1 MRIRAHRHG
10 WPSPG
15 QHLKPSPLISSPLC
29 ALDVSVSGPLSNGG
43 EENRMPN
50 PADNAASSTE
60 IIPAGHAAFTA
71 EEEFGGHRSGTS
83 TGLAGVSVAALGVV
97 FGDIGTSPVYTFREC
112 FNPEHGFPLDSE
124 HVLGVLSMI
133 FWALIIVVAVKYV
146 LLIMRADN
154 QGEGGILALLALALE
169 AARSERSRNLL
180 VLLAL
185 GGAALFY
192 GDSMIT
198 PAISVLSAVEGI
210 GVATPVLNR
219 FVLPLTIVVLLALFL
234 FQKGGTE
241 RVGRLFGPVM
251 VLWFTVIAASGMLQ
265 IAKAPQVLAA
275 LNPMHAAGI
284 FVAAP
289 AAGFVVLGA
298 VALAITGGEAL
309 YADMGHFGRFPI
321 KLAWFGLVLPA
332 LVLNYF
338 GQGALILGDKTAIEN
353 PFFRM
358 VPGWGLF
365 PLVLL
370 STAATVIA
378 SQAVISGAFSLSR
391 QAIQLGLMPP
401 LDLFQTSARARG
413 QIYISQV
420 NWLLLIAV
428 LALVLGFQSS
438 SALASA
444 YGFAVTGTMTI
455 TTVLAGAVM
464 RGVWRWQWP
473 MIAIVLV
480 PILTVDLALFGANAL
495 KIPSGGW
502 FPLVIGLVVF
512 TIMTTWRAG
521 RRLVRTRLVSETVPL
536 ASFLA
541 TCEEIPEARVSGTA
555 VFLTTQTELVPVT
568 LLRNLKHNKVLHRAV
583 LLVRVVTENIPR
595 VASTDRIKARALGS
609 GFWMIEA
616 HFGFAQT
623 PNVPRELA
631 RTEITGLELDPSQ
644 LSFFVGRTNVTSSL
658 RPGMARWRERVYSG
672 LVRIATRPTEFFC
685 IPPDRVIELGAE
697 VEI

>member
-1 MRIRAHRHG
+1 MED
-10 WPSPG
+10 P
-15 QHLKPSPLISSPLC
+15 
-29 ALDVSVSGPLSNGG
+29 
-43 EENRMPN
+43 
-50 PADNAASSTE
+50 AASPTTSTV
-60 IIPAGHAAFTA
+60 IPAGHAALSA
-71 EEEFGGHRSGTS
+71 ENEVGEHRPDAS
-83 TGLAGVSVAALGVV
+83 TGLAGLSVAALGVV

-112 FNPEHGFPLDSE
+112 FNPEHGLPLDAE
-124 HVLGVLSMI
+124 HVFGVLSMI

-169 AARSERSRNLL
+169 AARGERSRTLL

-198 PAISVLSAVEGI
+198 PAISVLSAVEGLGI
-210 GVATPVLNR
+210 ATPALNR
-219 FVLPLTIVVLLALFL
+219 FVLPLTVVVLLALFL
-234 FQKGGTE
+234 FQKGGTG
-241 RVGRLFGPVM
+241 RVGHLFGPVM
-251 VLWFTVIAASGMLQ
+251 VIWFAVIAASGALQ
-265 IAKAPQVLAA
+265 IAEAPRVLAA
-275 LNPMHAAGI
+275 LNPAHAVGI

-289 AAGFVVLGA
+289 AAGFIVLGA

-321 KLAWFGLVLPA
+321 RLAWFAVVLPA

-338 GQGALILGDKTAIEN
+338 GQGALILGDKAAIEN

-358 VPGWGLF
+358 VPDWGLL

-391 QAIQLGLMPP
+391 QAIQLGLMPL
-401 LDLFQTSARARG
+401 LDIFQTSTRERG
-413 QIYISQV
+413 QIYIPQV

-444 YGFAVTGTMTI
+444 YGFAVTGTMSI
-455 TTVLAGAVM
+455 TTVLAATVM

-473 MIAIVLV
+473 TIAVVLV
-480 PILTVDLALFGANAL
+480 PIMTVDLALFGSNAL
-495 KIPSGGW
+495 KIPNGGW
-502 FPLVIGLVVF
+502 FPLVIGIVVF

-521 RRLVRTRLVSETVPL
+521 RRFVLARLASQAVPL
-536 ASFLA
+536 ASFVA
-541 TCEEIPEARVSGTA
+541 ACEEAPEARVSGTA
-555 VFLTTQTELVPVT
+555 VFLTTQTENVPLT
-568 LLRNLKHNKVLHRAV
+568 LLNNLKHNKVLHRTV

-595 VASTDRIKARALGS
+595 VPGADRIKARELGG
-609 GFWMIEA
+609 GFWQIEA

-623 PNVPRELA
+623 PNVPRELGRA
-631 RTEITGLELDPSQ
+631 NVPGLELDPKS
-644 LSFFVGRTNVTSSL
+644 
-658 RPGMARWRERVYSG
+658 A
-672 LVRIATRPTEFFC
+672 LVLHRSR
-685 IPPDRVIELGAE
+685 
-697 VEI
+697 

>member
-1 MRIRAHRHG
+1 MASRAG
-10 WPSPG
+10 NT
-15 QHLKPSPLISSPLC
+15 
-29 ALDVSVSGPLSNGG
+29 AT
-43 EENRMPN
+43 
-50 PADNAASSTE
+50 STE
-60 IIPAGHAAFTA
+60 VIPAGHAALTA
-71 EEEFGGHRSGTS
+71 EDELGEYRSDTS
-83 TGLAGVSVAALGVV
+83 TGLAGLSVAALGIV

-112 FNPEHGFPLDSE
+112 FNPEHGLPLDAE

-133 FWALIIVVAVKYV
+133 FWALIIVVTVKYV

-169 AARSERSRNLL
+169 PTRSERSRTLL
-180 VLLAL
+180 ILLAL

-210 GVATPVLNR
+210 GIATPVLNR

-234 FQKGGTE
+234 VQKGGTG

-251 VLWFTVIAASGMLQ
+251 VLWFAVLAVSGVSQ
-265 IAKAPQVLAA
+265 IAEAPRVLAA
-275 LNPMHAAGI
+275 LNPAHAVGI

-321 KLAWFGLVLPA
+321 RLAWFALVLPA

-338 GQGALILGDKTAIEN
+338 GQGALILGDKSAIEN
-353 PFFRM
+353 PFFHT

-370 STAATVIA
+370 STAATIIA

-401 LDLFQTSARARG
+401 LDIFQTSTRAYGR
-413 QIYISQV
+413 IYIPQV

-455 TTVLAGAVM
+455 TTVLAATVM

-473 MIAIVLV
+473 IVALV
-480 PILTVDLALFGANAL
+480 LAPIMTVDLALFGANAL

-502 FPLVIGLVVF
+502 FPLVIGIAVF
-512 TIMTTWRAG
+512 TSMTTWRTG
-521 RRLVRTRLVSETVPL
+521 RRLVRTRLASDAVPL

-541 TCEEIPEARVSGTA
+541 TCDAAPEARVSGTA
-555 VFLTTQTELVPVT
+555 VFLTTQTEYVPVT
-568 LLRNLKHNKVLHRAV
+568 LLHNLSRRSRN
-583 LLVRVVTENIPR
+583 
-595 VASTDRIKARALGS
+595 
-609 GFWMIEA
+609 
-616 HFGFAQT
+616 QT
-623 PNVPRELA
+623 
-631 RTEITGLELDPSQ
+631 S
-644 LSFFVGRTNVTSSL
+644 
-658 RPGMARWRERVYSG
+658 
-672 LVRIATRPTEFFC
+672 
-685 IPPDRVIELGAE
+685 
-697 VEI
+697 

>member
-1 MRIRAHRHG
+1 MANRAG
-10 WPSPG
+10 NT
-15 QHLKPSPLISSPLC
+15 
-29 ALDVSVSGPLSNGG
+29 AT
-43 EENRMPN
+43 
-50 PADNAASSTE
+50 STE
-60 IIPAGHAAFTA
+60 VIPAGHAALTA
-71 EEEFGGHRSGTS
+71 KEELGENEPDLS
-83 TGLAGVSVAALGVV
+83 AGFAALSLAALGVV

-112 FNPEHGFPLDSE
+112 FNPEHGLPLNAE

-133 FWALIIVVAVKYV
+133 FWALIIIVTIKYV

-154 QGEGGILALLALALE
+154 QGEGGILALLALALKT
-169 AARSERSRNLL
+169 ARTERSSNFL

-210 GVATPVLNR
+210 GVATPALNR
-219 FVLPLTIVVLLALFL
+219 FVLPLTVVVLLALFL
-234 FQKGGTE
+234 FQKGGTG
-241 RVGRLFGPVM
+241 RVGRIFGPVM
-251 VLWFTVIAASGMLQ
+251 ILWFAVIAITGVLQ
-265 IAKAPQVLAA
+265 IAETPRVLEA
-275 LNPMHAAGI
+275 LNPAHAAHI
-284 FVAAP
+284 FIATP
-289 AAGFVVLGA
+289 GAGFVVLGA

-321 KLAWFGLVLPA
+321 KLAWFAVVLPA

-338 GQGALILGDKTAIEN
+338 GQGALILGDKTAIDN

-358 VPGWGLF
+358 APAWGLF

-401 LDLFQTSARARG
+401 LDIFQTSTRAHG
-413 QIYISQV
+413 QIYIAQV

-428 LALVLGFQSS
+428 VALVLGFQSS

-455 TTVLAGAVM
+455 TTVLTTTVM

-473 MIAIVLV
+473 TIAVVLV
-480 PILTVDLALFGANAL
+480 PIMTVDLALFGANAL

-502 FPLVIGLVVF
+502 FPLVIGIAVF
-512 TIMTTWRAG
+512 TILTTWRTG
-521 RRLVRTRLVSETVPL
+521 RRLVRMHLASEAVPL
-536 ASFLA
+536 AAFLA
-541 TCEEIPEARVSGTA
+541 TCDEAPEARVSGTA
-555 VFLTTQTELVPVT
+555 VFLTTQTEDVPLT
-568 LLRNLKHNKVLHRAV
+568 LLRNLKHNKVLHRTV

-595 VASTDRIKARALGS
+595 VAGADRIKAREFGN
-609 GFWMIEA
+609 GFWQIEA

-623 PNVPRELA
+623 PNVPRELQRA
-631 RTEITGLELDPSQ
+631 KIPGLELDPSET
-644 LSFFVGRTNVTSSL
+644 SFFVGRANVKSSP
-658 RPGMARWRERVYSG
+658 RPGMARWRERLYSA
-672 LVRIATRPTEFFC
+672 LARVATRSPDFFR
-685 IPPDRVIELGAE
+685 IPPDRVIELGTE

>member
-1 MRIRAHRHG
+1 MANRA
-10 WPSPG
+10 
-15 QHLKPSPLISSPLC
+15 
-29 ALDVSVSGPLSNGG
+29 D
-43 EENRMPN
+43 N
-50 PADNAASSTE
+50 PATSTV
-60 IIPAGHAAFTA
+60 IPAGHAALSA
-71 EEEFGGHRSGTS
+71 EDEVGEHQSDTS
-83 TGLAGVSVAALGVV
+83 TGLAGLSVAALGVV

-112 FNPEHGFPLDSE
+112 FNPEHGLPLDAE

-169 AARSERSRNLL
+169 AARGERSRTVL

-185 GGAALFY
+185 GGASLFF

-210 GVATPVLNR
+210 SIAAPVLSQ
-219 FVLPLTIVVLLALFL
+219 FVLPLTVAVLLGLFV
-234 FQKGGTE
+234 FQKSGTE

-251 VLWFTVIAASGMLQ
+251 VLWFAVIAGTGLLQ
-265 IAKAPQVLAA
+265 IAEAPQVLAA
-275 LNPMHAAGI
+275 LNPVHAVRI

-289 AAGFVVLGA
+289 AAGFIVLGA

-321 KLAWFGLVLPA
+321 RLAWFAVVLPA

-338 GQGALILGDKTAIEN
+338 GQGALILGNRAAIEN

-358 VPGWGLF
+358 VPDWGLF

-401 LDLFQTSARARG
+401 LDIFQTSTRERG
-413 QIYISQV
+413 QIYIPQV
-420 NWLLLIAV
+420 NWLLLLAV
-428 LALVLGFQSS
+428 LGLVLGFRSS

-444 YGFAVTGTMTI
+444 YGFAVTGTMTM
-455 TTVLAGAVM
+455 TTVLAAAVM

-473 MIAIVLV
+473 TIAVVLV
-480 PILTVDLALFGANAL
+480 PIMTVDLALFGSNAL

-502 FPLVIGLVVF
+502 FPLVIGLAVF
-512 TIMTTWRAG
+512 TIMTTWRTG
-521 RRLVRTRLVSETVPL
+521 RRLVLTRLASQAVPL

-541 TCEEIPEARVSGTA
+541 TCEGAPEARVSGTA
-555 VFLTTQTELVPVT
+555 VFLTAQTENVPVT
-568 LLRNLKHNKVLHRAV
+568 LLHNLKHNKVLHHTV
-583 LLVRVVTENIPR
+583 LLVRVVTKNIPR
-595 VASTDRIKARALGS
+595 VAGVGRIKARELGG
-609 GFWMIEA
+609 GFWQIEV

-623 PNVPRELA
+623 PNVARELSRA
-631 RTEITGLELDPSQ
+631 EIPGLKLDPSQ
-644 LSFFVGRTNVTSSL
+644 LSFFVGRANVKSSS
-658 RPGMARWRERVYSG
+658 RPGMARWREHLYSG
-672 LVRIATRPTEFFC
+672 LARIATRPTEFFR

-697 VEI
+697 VDI

>member
-1 MRIRAHRHG
+1 
-10 WPSPG
+10 
-15 QHLKPSPLISSPLC
+15 
-29 ALDVSVSGPLSNGG
+29 
-43 EENRMPN
+43 
-50 PADNAASSTE
+50 
-60 IIPAGHAAFTA
+60 
-71 EEEFGGHRSGTS
+71 
-83 TGLAGVSVAALGVV
+83 
-97 FGDIGTSPVYTFREC
+97 
-112 FNPEHGFPLDSE
+112 
-124 HVLGVLSMI
+124 
-133 FWALIIVVAVKYV
+133 
-146 LLIMRADN
+146 
-154 QGEGGILALLALALE
+154 
-169 AARSERSRNLL
+169 
-180 VLLAL
+180 
-185 GGAALFY
+185 
-192 GDSMIT
+192 
-198 PAISVLSAVEGI
+198 VLSAVEGI
-210 GVATPVLNR
+210 GIATPVLSQ
-219 FVLPLTIVVLLALFL
+219 FVLPLTVAVLLALFL

-251 VLWFTVIAASGMLQ
+251 VLWFAVIAVSGMLQ
-265 IAKAPQVLAA
+265 IAKTPQVLAA
-275 LNPMHAAGI
+275 LNPVHAVGI

-321 KLAWFGLVLPA
+321 KLAWFALVLPA

-401 LDLFQTSARARG
+401 LDLFQTSTRALG
-413 QIYISQV
+413 QIYIPQV

-444 YGFAVTGTMTI
+444 YGFAVTGTMTV
-455 TTVLAGAVM
+455 TSVLAGAVM

-473 MIAIVLV
+473 TIAVVLV
-480 PILTVDLALFGANAL
+480 PIITVDLALFAANAL

-521 RRLVRTRLVSETVPL
+521 RRLVQTRLASETMPL

-541 TCEEIPEARVSGTA
+541 TCEELPEARVSGTA

-595 VASTDRIKARALGS
+595 VAGTDRIKARELGS
-609 GFWMIEA
+609 GFWQIEA

-631 RTEITGLELDPSQ
+631 RTEIPGLELDPNQ
-644 LSFFVGRTNVTSSL
+644 LSFFVGRTNVKSSP
-658 RPGMARWRERVYSG
+658 RPGMARWRERLYSG
-672 LVRIATRPTEFFC
+672 LVRIATRPTEFFR

>member
-1 MRIRAHRHG
+1 
-10 WPSPG
+10 
-15 QHLKPSPLISSPLC
+15 
-29 ALDVSVSGPLSNGG
+29 
-43 EENRMPN
+43 MPN
-50 PADNAASSTE
+50 RADNVATSTE
-60 IIPAGHAAFTA
+60 IIPAGHAALTA
-71 EEEFGGHRSGTS
+71 EDELGEHQSETS
-83 TGLAGVSVAALGVV
+83 TGLAGLSVAALGVV

-112 FNPEHGFPLDSE
+112 FNPEHGLPLDAE

-133 FWALIIVVAVKYV
+133 FWVLIIVVTVKYV

-169 AARSERSRNLL
+169 ATRGERSRTLL
-180 VLLAL
+180 ILLAL
-185 GGAALFY
+185 GGAALFF

-210 GVATPVLNR
+210 GIATPVLNR

-241 RVGRLFGPVM
+241 RVGRLFGPAM
-251 VLWFTVIAASGMLQ
+251 VLWFAVLAVSGVLQ
-265 IAKAPQVLAA
+265 IAESPRVLAA
-275 LNPMHAAGI
+275 LNPAHAVGI

-321 KLAWFGLVLPA
+321 RLAWFAVVLPG

-338 GQGALILGDKTAIEN
+338 GQGALILGDKAAIEN
-353 PFFRM
+353 PFFHM

-391 QAIQLGLMPP
+391 QAIHLGLMPR
-401 LDLFQTSARARG
+401 LDIFQTSTRAHG
-413 QIYISQV
+413 QIYIPQI

-428 LALVLGFQSS
+428 LALVLGFRSS

-455 TTVLAGAVM
+455 TTILAGTVM

-473 MIAIVLV
+473 AIAIVLV
-480 PILTVDLALFGANAL
+480 PIMTVDLALFSANAL

-512 TIMTTWRAG
+512 TIMTTWRTG
-521 RRLVRTRLVSETVPL
+521 RQLVQTRLASQAVPL

-541 TCEEIPEARVSGTA
+541 TCDEAPEARVSGTA
-555 VFLTTQTELVPVT
+555 VFFTTHTKDVPVT
-568 LLRNLKHNKVLHRAV
+568 LLHNLKHNKVLHRTV

-595 VASTDRIKARALGS
+595 VAGADRIKARALGS
-609 GFWMIEA
+609 GFWQVEA
-616 HFGFAQT
+616 QFGFAQT
-623 PNVPRELA
+623 PNVPRELRRA
-631 RTEITGLELDPSQ
+631 EIPGLELDPSQ
-644 LSFFVGRTNVTSSL
+644 LSFFVGRANVKPGS
-658 RPGMARWRERVYSG
+658 RPGMARWRERLYSG
-672 LVRIATRPTEFFC
+672 LARIATRPTEFFRV
-685 IPPDRVIELGAE
+685 PADRVIELGVE